1 MRNSFLPL
9 YVTNFF
15 GTLND
20 NFLKTLASFTVIG
33 WLSDERVKSVAMG
46 VTAGALVLPYIL
58 CSPLADRLTA
68 VWEKRRIVRLAKWAE
83 LPIMAVAIAGFALKS
98 PWLVIGAVL
107 LMGLQSSLYSPA
119 KYALVRDIGG
129 AERIS
134 TGMGGMEGVSF
145 LGVLMGTVA
154 GAVVAD
160 MEGTSLRYALLAG
173 FAALGL
179 VASYTVHAKEELN
192 RALHAINP
200 VRYIRR
206 AYRMAG
212 RYNGLN
218 AVIFTLSVFWWGAA
232 MLQMGLLVYGK
243 SEVGLNLDAKGT
255 GALLC
260 AAAVGIVLGQVIA
273 GFVDRRHF
281 LLGATLLTGWIAAAL
296 FAVLFFAPL
305 SPVWFGVVLG
315 LLAFDLGFFKLPL
328 DAEIQKV
335 VKGPKLNTMLAY
347 FNQVSFIFMLAAS
360 GCYVLVSWAFGPKA
374 FLLLL
379 AVAFLVAPFLFV
391 FSYQSVLL
399 RTGHW
404 VFGRRYRVEIEGL
417 DEVVGKLSQAVG
429 CRVST
434 VGERQPTAE
443 ATFDSSTFD
452 SETQTLKNSNPQK
465 LKPSNTYL
473 VLPNHPAMV
482 DPMLVSVAFWRTP
495 LRPLSDESFFR
506 TGIVAPR
513 VLKTLGAVAVPDLRK
528 HRSAKGATIARGLND
543 IVMDTLE
550 SGGNVIFYPSGH
562 IQTEPEHEDIGTR
575 QLAYNI
581 CKELAGDGRAVST
594 RPPSGGDNGRAA
606 CPQAAAARSASAPYQ
621 RVRVIGVRTRGLWGS
636 IWSRAGRKTSPSFVP
651 TFIKSVFLWFFWSP
665 FVPRRRVTMHVED
678 LTDRVKEWSKLTRL
692 EFNRKLEEWY
702 NGDE

>member
-1 MRNSFLPL
+1 MKNNSFLPL

-33 WLSDERVKSVAMG
+33 WLSDERVKSLAMG

-68 VWEKRRIVRLAKWAE
+68 VLEKRRIVRFAKWAE
-83 LPIMAVAIAGFALKS
+83 LPIMAVAIAGFAMKS
-98 PWLVIGAVL
+98 PWLVIGAIL

-129 AERIS
+129 EARIS

-160 MEGTSLRYALLAG
+160 RAGMETKYILLVG
-173 FAALGL
+173 FATLGL
-179 VASYTVHAKEELN
+179 LASYTIRAKEELN
-192 RALHAINP
+192 RSLHAINP
-200 VRYIRR
+200 IRYIAR

-243 SEVGLNLDAKGT
+243 AEAGLNLSDTGT
-255 GALLC
+255 GVLLC
-260 AAAVGIVLGQVIA
+260 GAAVGIVAGQIVA
-273 GFVDRRHF
+273 GFVDRRRF
-281 LLGATLLTGWIAAAL
+281 LLGATLLTGWIAAVL
-296 FAVLFFAPL
+296 LGVLYFAAL
-305 SPVWFGVVLG
+305 SPRWFGVVLG

-335 VKGPKLNTMLAY
+335 VKGPKLNTMLSY
-347 FNQVSFIFMLAAS
+347 FNQVSFLFMLAAS
-360 GCYVLVSWAFGPKA
+360 GCYALVSWAFGPKA

-379 AVAFLVAPFLFV
+379 ALAFLVAPFLFV
-391 FSYQSVLL
+391 FSYRPVLL
-399 RTGHW
+399 YVGRW
-404 VFGRRYRVEIEGL
+404 IFARRYKVEIDGWESQTGLTGLTGLRAGGDPQLARRSLGEG
-417 DEVVGKLSQAVG
+417 
-429 CRVST
+429 
-434 VGERQPTAE
+434 
-443 ATFDSSTFD
+443 ATT
-452 SETQTLKNSNPQK
+452 ENLVNPVNPVQK
-465 LKPSNTYL
+465 RLAYL

-482 DPMLVSVAFWRTP
+482 DPMLVGVAFWKTP
-495 LRPLSDESFFR
+495 LKPLSDESFFY
-506 TGIVAPR
+506 TGIVAPH

-528 HRSAKGATIARGLND
+528 HATAKGATIARGLGD
-543 IVMDTLE
+543 IVKSTLE
-550 SGGNVIFYPSGH
+550 DGSNVIFYPSGH
-562 IQTEPEHEDIGTR
+562 IQTEPEYEEIGTR

-581 CKELAGDGRAVST
+581 CGDLPEG
-594 RPPSGGDNGRAA
+594 
-606 CPQAAAARSASAPYQ
+606 
-621 RVRVIGVRTRGLWGS
+621 VRVIGVRTRGLWGS
-636 IWSRAGRKTSPSFVP
+636 IWSRKGRKTSPSFVP
-651 TFIKSVFLWFFWSP
+651 TFVKSVLLWFFWSP

-678 LTDRVKEWSKLTRL
+678 MTDRVKEWSKLTRL

-702 NGDE
+702 NA

>member
-1 MRNSFLPL
+1 MKANSSFIPL

-33 WLSDERVKSVAMG
+33 WLPDERAKSIAMG

-68 VWEKRRIVRLAKWAE
+68 VWYKRRIVRYAKWAE
-83 LPIMAVAIAGFALKS
+83 LPIMAVAIAGFALHS

-129 AERIS
+129 EGRIS

-154 GAVVAD
+154 ASVASD
-160 MEGTSLRYALLAG
+160 RLGPTARYACLVA

-179 VASYTVHAKEELN
+179 AASYTVRAKEELN
-192 RALHAINP
+192 RALHAVNP
-200 VRYIRR
+200 IRYIAR

-212 RYNGLN
+212 RYDGLN

-243 SEVGLNLDAKGT
+243 AEAGLNLSDTGT
-255 GALLC
+255 GVLLC
-260 AAAVGIVLGQVIA
+260 GAAVGIVAGQIAA
-273 GFVDRRHF
+273 GFVDRRRF

-296 FAVLFFAPL
+296 FAVLYFAPL
-305 SPVWFGVVLG
+305 SPRWFGVVLG
-315 LLAFDLGFFKLPL
+315 LLAFDLGFFKLPF

-347 FNQVSFIFMLAAS
+347 FNQVSFLFMLAAS
-360 GCYVLVSWAFGPKA
+360 ACYALVSWAFGPKA

-379 AVAFLVAPFLFV
+379 AIAFLVAPFLFV
-391 FSYQSVLL
+391 FCYRSVLL
-399 RTGHW
+399 CVGRW
-404 VFGRRYRVEIEGL
+404 VFAWRYKVEVDGL
-417 DEVVGKLSQAVG
+417 KAVA
-429 CRVST
+429 
-434 VGERQPTAE
+434 Q
-443 ATFDSSTFD
+443 D
-452 SETQTLKNSNPQK
+452 
-465 LKPSNTYL
+465 KPLL

-482 DPMLVSVAFWRTP
+482 DPMLVGVTFWKTP
-495 LRPLSDESFFR
+495 LKPLSDELFFR
-506 TGIVAPR
+506 TGVVAPR

-528 HRSAKGATIARGLND
+528 HRTAKGATIARGLGD
-543 IVMDTLE
+543 IVKSTLE
-550 SGGNVIFYPSGH
+550 DGGNVIFYPSGH
-562 IQTEPEHEDIGTR
+562 IQTEGEHEDIGTR
-575 QLAYNI
+575 QLAYNM
-581 CKELAGDGRAVST
+581 CGDLPEG
-594 RPPSGGDNGRAA
+594 
-606 CPQAAAARSASAPYQ
+606 
-621 RVRVIGVRTRGLWGS
+621 VRVIGVRTRGLWGS
-636 IWSRAGRKTSPSFVP
+636 IWSRKGRKDSPSFVP
-651 TFIKSVFLWFFWSP
+651 TFVKSVLLWFFWSP
-665 FVPRRRVTMHVED
+665 FVPRRRVTMHIED

-692 EFNRKLEEWY
+692 EFNRKLEDWY
-702 NGDE
+702 NDEPQTNADGPSLTLGQNNASVSAALSAKVCG

>member
-1 MRNSFLPL
+1 MKNSFIPL

-33 WLSDERVKSVAMG
+33 WLSDERVKSLVMG

-68 VWEKRRIVRLAKWAE
+68 VLEKRRIVRFAKWAE
-83 LPIMAVAIAGFALKS
+83 LPIMAVAIAGFAMKS
-98 PWLVIGAVL
+98 PWLVIGAIL

-129 AERIS
+129 EARIS

-145 LGVLMGTVA
+145 LGVLMGTVV

-160 MEGTSLRYALLAG
+160 RAGMETKYILLVA
-173 FAALGL
+173 FATLGL
-179 VASYTVHAKEELN
+179 LASYTIHAKEELN
-192 RALHAINP
+192 RSLHAINP
-200 VRYIRR
+200 IRYIAR

-243 SEVGLNLDAKGT
+243 AEAGLNLSDTGT
-255 GALLC
+255 GVLLC
-260 AAAVGIVLGQVIA
+260 GAAVGIVAGQIVA
-273 GFVDRRHF
+273 GFVDRRRF

-296 FAVLFFAPL
+296 LGVLYFAAL
-305 SPVWFGVVLG
+305 SPRWFGVVLG

-335 VKGPKLNTMLAY
+335 VKGPKLNTMLSY
-347 FNQVSFIFMLAAS
+347 FNQVSFLFMLAAS
-360 GCYVLVSWAFGPKA
+360 GCYALVSWAFGPKA

-379 AVAFLVAPFLFV
+379 GIAFLVAPFLFV
-391 FSYQSVLL
+391 FSYRPVLL
-399 RTGHW
+399 YVGRW
-404 VFGRRYRVEIEGL
+404 VFAWRYKVEIDGLESQTGLTGLTGLRAGGDPQLARRSLGEGTTPENL
-417 DEVVGKLSQAVG
+417 VNLV
-429 CRVST
+429 
-434 VGERQPTAE
+434 
-443 ATFDSSTFD
+443 
-452 SETQTLKNSNPQK
+452 NPVQK
-465 LKPSNTYL
+465 RLAYL

-482 DPMLVSVAFWRTP
+482 DPMLVGVAFWKTP
-495 LRPLSDESFFR
+495 LKPLSDESFFH
-506 TGIVAPR
+506 TGIVAPH

-528 HRSAKGATIARGLND
+528 HRTAQGATIARGLGD
-543 IVMDTLE
+543 IVKSTLE
-550 SGGNVIFYPSGH
+550 DGGNVIFYPSGH

-575 QLAYNI
+575 QLAYNMCREI
-581 CKELAGDGRAVST
+581 GEAGLCSREI
-594 RPPSGGDNGRAA
+594 
-606 CPQAAAARSASAPYQ
+606 
-621 RVRVIGVRTRGLWGS
+621 RVICVRTRGLWGS
-636 IWSRAGRKTSPSFVP
+636 IWSRKGRKTSPSFVP
-651 TFIKSVFLWFFWSP
+651 TFIKSVFLWFFWAP

-702 NGDE
+702 NA